1 MSEIVEEGD
10 PVIEDIDIEDEN
22 LVHDEIEEI
31 DEDEFEEWKL
41 FVKDAEIR
49 LKQMIQSLKYIF
61 VEDIKVSARTTTKKT
76 QTKDSLSSMQT
87 SQLLRPL

>member
-31 DEDEFEEWKL
+31 DEDEF
-41 FVKDAEIR
+41 D
-49 LKQMIQSLKYIF
+49 
-61 VEDIKVSARTTTKKT
+61 VER
-76 QTKDSLSSMQT
+76 
-87 SQLLRPL
+87 

>member
-31 DEDEFEEWKL
+31 DEDEFEE
-41 FVKDAEIR
+41 
-49 LKQMIQSLKYIF
+49 
-61 VEDIKVSARTTTKKT
+61 
-76 QTKDSLSSMQT
+76 
-87 SQLLRPL
+87 